1 LLAILEAVAVLE
13 RTPRAID
20 GLLEGMPD
28 SWTRFSPSDG
38 VWSAYDI
45 VGHLIHGEKTDWM
58 PRIATIL
65 EHGASRPFEPFDR
78 EAMFQASTGR
88 GLDALL
94 AEFSSLREQGL
105 RDLAA
110 IPMGDAELSLEG
122 VHPAFGR
129 VTLAQLIAAWAVHDL
144 GHVAQIAEAM
154 AKRYRTEI
162 GPWRAYLPVVDRP
175 DAIGD

>member
-1 LLAILEAVAVLE
+1 LLSIREAVTVLE
-13 RTPRAID
+13 RTPRAIG

-28 SWTRFSPSDG
+28 SWSRFSPSEG

-58 PRIATIL
+58 QRIAMIL
-65 EHGASRPFEPFDR
+65 EHGTSRPFEPFDR
-78 EAMFQASTGR
+78 EAMFDASAAKR
-88 GLDALL
+88 IDALL
-94 AEFSSLREQGL
+94 AEFASLREQGL

-110 IPMGDAELSLEG
+110 IRLGEAELSLEG
-122 VHPAFGR
+122 LHPALGR

-144 GHVAQIAEAM
+144 GHLAQIGEAM

-162 GPWRAYLPVVDRP
+162 GPWRAYLPIVDRP
-175 DAIGD
+175 DLIGD